1 MISLLMTM
9 PPPQK
14 KKKKKLIKKL
24 KGIHPFAMLQS
35 CGQGGEDGIE
45 RVIVRLLMHHHM
57 GLVSLLSLGNVNLA
71 WARTNVHTIEQVF
84 KLK

>member
-1 MISLLMTM
+1 
-9 PPPQK
+9 
-14 KKKKKLIKKL
+14 
-24 KGIHPFAMLQS
+24 
-35 CGQGGEDGIE
+35 
-45 RVIVRLLMHHHM
+45 VRLLMHHHM